1 MAPEIKDHPREKNI
15 GDGISIR
22 TFEPVK
28 TEEETIKKEE
38 EMEEGEDTPSSGS
51 PQTAPKLAFGLV
63 KKSLGSGNS
72 VSLPPSKK
80 AKLEHVF
87 STEEDELELKP
98 KKKLVPIQ
106 YSEEEQQAVGR
117 TNKPAPV
124 AATSRSQST
133 SRQPLE
139 ERKISPEERKKMIQ
153 NLVNSIPTTKEEVFA
168 YELKW
173 EQIDQ
178 VWLGPV
184 IPNNAHR
191 YSSILGFTE
200 QDPQVLGH

>member
-28 TEEETIKKEE
+28 TEETIKKEE

-63 KKSLGSGNS
+63 KKSLSSGNS
-72 VSLPPSKK
+72 VSVPPSKK

-87 STEEDELELKP
+87 SMEEDELELKP

-117 TNKPAPV
+117 TNKTALAT
-124 AATSRSQST
+124 AASRSQST
-133 SRQPLE
+133 TRQPLD

-178 VWLGPV
+178 VRLGAG
-184 IPNNAHR
+184 IPDNAHQ
-191 YSSILGFTE
+191 YM
-200 QDPQVLGH
+200 

>member
-28 TEEETIKKEE
+28 REEMIKKEE

-72 VSLPPSKK
+72 VSVPPSKK
-80 AKLEHVF
+80 VKLEHVF

-117 TNKPAPV
+117 TNKTAL
-124 AATSRSQST
+124 ATSTSRSQST
-133 SRQPLE
+133 ARQPLE

-178 VWLGPV
+178 VWLG
-184 IPNNAHR
+184 
-191 YSSILGFTE
+191 LGFHIMHTNMCRFTE
-200 QDPQVLGH
+200 QAFRH